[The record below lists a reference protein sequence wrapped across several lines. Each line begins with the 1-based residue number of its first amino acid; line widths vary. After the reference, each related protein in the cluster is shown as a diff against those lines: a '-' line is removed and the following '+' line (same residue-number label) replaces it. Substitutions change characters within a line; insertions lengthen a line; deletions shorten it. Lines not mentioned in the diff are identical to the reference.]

1 MAEHNK
7 LNQEFYAY
15 AGGLLNV
22 SPQTAKKYWMGFV
35 DTIIHIL
42 HFDGKCQMPG
52 IGTFTLEE
60 LPERKVM
67 AKNEH
72 GELVEQI
79 NPAWFKILYKVN
91 EDFLNNVNG
100 RGVTKKYRKRVR
112 ERKLT
117 PNDLKLITQAEIE
130 RTAKRTLKQMQDE
143 RIEQAKQQSYDDF
156 INVINKKKEDYEQKK
171 KEKEQKLNESTED
184 TTSD

>member
-1 MAEHNK
+1 MSEHNK
-7 LNQEFYAY
+7 LNQEFYEY

-42 HFDGKCQMPG
+42 HFDGKCQMPSV
-52 IGTFTLEE
+52 GTFNLEE
-60 LPERKVM
+60 LPERRVM
-67 AKNEH
+67 AKNEQ

-117 PNDLKLITQAEIE
+117 PNDLKLLTQAEAE
-130 RTAKRTLKQMQDE
+130 RTARKTLEQRAQE
-143 RIEQAKQQSYDDF
+143 RMEKAKQQNYDDF
-156 INVINKKKEDYEQKK
+156 INVIKRNMNGNRRKR
-171 KEKEQKLNESTED
+171 NGN
-184 TTSD
+184 

>member
-42 HFDGKCQMPG
+42 HFDGKCQMPS

-67 AKNEH
+67 AKNEQ

-79 NPAWFKILYKVN
+79 NPAWFKILYKYN

-100 RGVTKKYRKRVR
+100 RGVTKKYRRRVR

-117 PNDLKLITQAEIE
+117 PNDLKLITQAEME
-130 RTAKRTLKQMQDE
+130 RTAKRTLKQMQDD

-156 INVINKKKEDYEQKK
+156 INVINKKKEDYERKK

>member
-7 LNQEFYAY
+7 LNQQFYEY

-35 DTIIHIL
+35 DTIVHML
-42 HFDGKCQMPG
+42 HFDGRCQMPSV
-52 IGTFTLEE
+52 GTFE
-60 LPERKVM
+60 LKEVPSWTGM
-67 AKNEH
+67 AKDDN
-72 GELVEQI
+72 GELVERTI
-79 NPAWFKILYKVN
+79 PAWFKITYRSN
-91 EDFLNNVNG
+91 DDFINNVNG

-112 ERKLT
+112 DRKLT

-130 RTAKRTLKQMQDE
+130 RTAKRTLEQMQNE
-143 RIEQAKQQSYDDF
+143 RIEKAKQQSYDDF
-156 INVINKKKEDYEQKK
+156 INVINKKKEDYERKK

>member
-1 MAEHNK
+1 MTEYNK
-7 LNQEFYAY
+7 LNQQFYEY
-15 AGGLLNV
+15 AADLLDCDPV
-22 SPQTAKKYWMGFV
+22 TVKKYWQACIA
-35 DTIIHIL
+35 TIIHML
-42 HFDGKCQMPG
+42 HFDGRCQMPSM
-52 IGTFTLEE
+52 GTLY
-60 LPERKVM
+60 LKDMPERKVM
-67 AKNEH
+67 AKNDD
-72 GELVEQI
+72 GELVERI
-79 NPAWFKILYKVN
+79 NPAWFKILYKEN

-100 RGVTKKYRKRVR
+100 RGVGKRYHKRVR

-117 PNDLKLITQAEIE
+117 PNDLKLITQAEAE

-156 INVINKKKEDYEQKK
+156 INVINKKKEDYERKK

>member
-42 HFDGKCQMPG
+42 HFDGRRQMPG
-52 IGTFTLEE
+52 IGTFRLKKH
-60 LPERKVM
+60 PERRVM
-67 AKNEH
+67 AKNEA

-79 NPAWFKILYKVN
+79 NPAWFSITYDAN
-91 EDFLNNVNG
+91 DAFINNVNG
-100 RGVTKKYRKRVR
+100 KGVTKLYRQRVR
-112 ERKLT
+112 NRKLT
-117 PNDLKLITQAEIE
+117 PNDLKLITQAEAE
-130 RTAKRTLKQMQDE
+130 RTARKTLEQMAQE
-143 RIEQAKQQSYDDF
+143 RMEKAKQQSYDDF
-156 INVINKKKEDYEQKK
+156 INVINKKKEDYERKK

>member
-1 MAEHNK
+1 MAEPNK
-7 LNQEFYAY
+7 RNHEFYTY

-42 HFDGKCQMPG
+42 HFDGKCQMPS
-52 IGTFTLEE
+52 IGRFDLKEI
-60 LPERKVM
+60 PEYRVT
-67 AKNEH
+67 AKNDA
-72 GELVEQI
+72 GELVERI
-79 NPAWFKILYKVN
+79 NPAWFKILYKYN

-100 RGVTKKYRKRVR
+100 RGVTKKYRRRVR

-117 PNDLKLITQAEIE
+117 PNDLKLITQAEME

-143 RIEQAKQQSYDDF
+143 RIEQAKKQSYDDF
-156 INVINKKKEDYEQKK
+156 INVINKKKEDYERKK

>member
-1 MAEHNK
+1 MTECNK

-22 SPQTAKKYWMGFV
+22 SPQTAKKYWIGFV

-42 HFDGKCQMPG
+42 HFDGKCQMPS
-52 IGTFTLEE
+52 IGRFDLKEI
-60 LPERKVM
+60 PEYRVT
-67 AKNEH
+67 AKNDA
-72 GELVEQI
+72 GELVERI
-79 NPAWFKILYKVN
+79 NPAWFKILYTVN

-117 PNDLKLITQAEIE
+117 PNDLKLITQAEME
-130 RTAKRTLKQMQDE
+130 RTARKSLEQIAQE
-143 RIEQAKQQSYDDF
+143 RMEKAKKQSYDDF
-156 INVINKKKEDYEQKK
+156 INVINKKKEDYERKK
-171 KEKEQKLNESTED
+171 KEKEQELNESTED